1 MNPQS
6 LDNTDGYAL
15 YQKIRPFILNDIQQQ
30 MTQQTMV
37 TQSLVGQVKQKIEL
51 SDQQTINNFM
61 NKEQTKA
68 YVNEAIADVK
78 QDITNSFD
86 ALNET
91 MSEELARLS
100 EIGNNST
107 FQLEPWHKQM
117 ILQDVP
123 DGGTTVI
130 EFTESVLSR
139 ADADKV
145 VVDNVAIEKQNIL
158 CMPDKR
164 YKVVIEGQLYQ
175 NGARIKFL
183 LVYKQNEMHQWDIDE
198 VKNLPLKNN

>member
-1 MNPQS
+1 MTPQS

-30 MTQQTMV
+30 MTQQTTV

-51 SDQQTINNFM
+51 LDQQTINNFM

-130 EFTESVLSR
+130 
-139 ADADKV
+139 
-145 VVDNVAIEKQNIL
+145 
-158 CMPDKR
+158 
-164 YKVVIEGQLYQ
+164 
-175 NGARIKFL
+175 
-183 LVYKQNEMHQWDIDE
+183 
-198 VKNLPLKNN
+198 